1 MALLKEGESY
11 GKDDPAELTDEQLSV
26 VVGGLSEKKFEEYK
40 YKVLLPI
47 LYESYE
53 DNIRII

>member
-1 MALLKEGESY
+1 MALLKEDESY
-11 GKDDPAELTDEQLSV
+11 GKDDPAELTDEQLSM

-53 DNIRII
+53 DNI